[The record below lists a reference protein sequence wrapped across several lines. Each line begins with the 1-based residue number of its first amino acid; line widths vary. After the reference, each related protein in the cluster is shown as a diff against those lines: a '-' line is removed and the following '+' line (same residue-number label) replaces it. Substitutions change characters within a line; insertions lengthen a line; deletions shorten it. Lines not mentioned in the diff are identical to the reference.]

1 MIPGEEDARPSARSD
16 LAQALFWLIVGG
28 AIFYASWTMDRL
40 DSLGVKAFSA
50 PGLLPGVL
58 GVFIFVLGLA
68 MLVRALQAGAL
79 VQRREGVSPAI
90 EWRRIAIPLALCL
103 GFAAGLVGRG
113 LPFWAAA
120 WIYVAVMVW
129 TLQYKERKMRGE
141 LGRLAAISISVGAGA
156 SIAISAVFQELFLI
170 RLP

>member
-1 MIPGEEDARPSARSD
+1 MIPGEEDAKPSARSD
-16 LAQALFWLIVGG
+16 LGQALFWLIAGG

-68 MLVRALQAGAL
+68 MLVRALQAGGLA
-79 VQRREGVSPAI
+79 QASTRAAI
-90 EWRRIAIPLALCL
+90 EWKRVLLPMLLCL

-129 TLQYKERKMRGE
+129 TLQYKERKLRGE
-141 LGRLAAISISVGAGA
+141 LGRLAAISIAVGAGA
-156 SIAISAVFQELFLI
+156 SAAISLVFQELFLI